1 MPKLTPNFKL
11 WRQSVSSQ
19 HDVYIMIVTH
29 TAYDRCFKQAS
40 LFSALSVTV
49 IMVAIFATLVFGALP
64 AIKQFG
70 IGFIFS
76 TEWDPINLVFGAG
89 NALYGTLVSSIIA
102 ALLATPVGIAIA
114 ISLSELMPKWLSHP
128 VSIAIELLSAVP
140 SIIYGMW
147 GLFVFAPWFA
157 NGPQIWM
164 LEHISGIPLIGP
176 LFSGVPLGQ
185 GLLTAGIILA
195 FMILP
200 IMTALIKDALNT
212 VPNVLK
218 ESSYGIGANTYE
230 VISKILLPSIKSSI
244 FGAFIL
250 ALGRAL
256 GETMAVTFVIGNA
269 QDISAALFM
278 PATSI
283 SATIANQFN
292 EADGI
297 KMSALMALGLVLFIV
312 TFLVMGYARVQLRKS
327 ARAK

>member
-1 MPKLTPNFKL
+1 MTSGVVFPFYLK
-11 WRQSVSSQ
+11 RYESVIAS
-19 HDVYIMIVTH
+19 HAI
-29 TAYDRCFKQAS
+29 YDRCFKQGS
-40 LFSALSVTV
+40 FSSALLITV
-49 IMVAIFATLVFGALP
+49 MMAAIFATLVGGAMP
-64 AIKQFG
+64 AIREFG
-70 IGFIFS
+70 LSFVFS
-76 TEWDPINLVFGAG
+76 TSWDPINFVFGAG

-102 ALLATPVGIAIA
+102 VIIATPIGIAIA
-114 ISLSELMPKWLSHP
+114 ITLSELLPKWVSYP
-128 VSIAIELLSAVP
+128 VGLAIELLSAVP

-157 NGPQIWM
+157 EGPQLWM
-164 LEHISGIPLIGP
+164 LEHLSTIPVVGT
-176 LFSGVPLGQ
+176 LFSGAPLGQ

-200 IMTALIKDALNT
+200 ILTSLIKDALST
-212 VPNVLK
+212 IPNVLR
-218 ESSYGIGANTYE
+218 ESSYGIGANTFE

-256 GETMAVTFVIGNA
+256 GETMAVTFVIGNS
-269 QDISAALFM
+269 QDISSSLFM

-297 KMSALMALGLVLFIV
+297 KMSSLMALGLVLFVV
-312 TFLVMGYARVQLRKS
+312 TFLVMGYARLQFRKNK
-327 ARAK
+327 AA